1 MPRVSVIAKNYAKAL
16 FVAAKKSNTVDKVS
30 AELETFKQNFSTS
43 FAHELKNPVIAKNDL
58 VRIINEV
65 TKKFALGALTSNF
78 FASIVRNRRLNL
90 FPEIYEEFSRLV
102 KLQKNILEVEVIVAA
117 KSDADQLARIKDLV
131 AKSYPDKTI
140 SIKETVKEKI
150 LGGFQVKI
158 GSEVIDASLK
168 NQLDTLGKACLAAAN

>member
-16 FVAAKKSNTVDKVS
+16 FIAARKSNSVDKI
-30 AELETFKQNFSTS
+30 ATELDVFKQNFSTS
-43 FAHELKNPVIAKNDL
+43 FANELKNPVIAKHEL

-65 TKKFALGALTSNF
+65 TQKFSLGTLTANF

-102 KLQKNILEVEVIVAA
+102 KLQKNILEVEVIVAVKPEKA
-117 KSDADQLARIKDLV
+117 HIDRVKTLIEK
-131 AKSYPDKTI
+131 KYPGKI
-140 SIKETVKEKI
+140 IAIKETVREKI

-158 GSEVIDASLK
+158 GSEIIDVSLQNK
-168 NQLDTLGKACLAAAN
+168 LDNLARECFSAVN